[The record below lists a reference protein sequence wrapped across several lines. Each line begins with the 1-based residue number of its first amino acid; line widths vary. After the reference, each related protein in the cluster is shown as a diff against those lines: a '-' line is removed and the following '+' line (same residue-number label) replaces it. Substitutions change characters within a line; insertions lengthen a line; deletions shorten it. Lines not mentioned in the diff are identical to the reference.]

1 MPQPVLDQP
10 FQLPP
15 RLSTVSWR
23 PPRIETER
31 LVLRGWEAS
40 DAEQVHAY
48 ASDPEVTPYM
58 AWNRH
63 TELQDSHHFLN
74 GLVADFYLRG
84 ELTYALCTRSAPE
97 HALGGIGVHWQSR
110 RHGVLELGYVLA
122 RAAWGQGYVPEA
134 GRALVRFAFET
145 TAAQRIYAP
154 IFSANGKSRRAAEKI
169 GLCFEGVL
177 RSCLELRGQRWD
189 EAIYSVLRSEVLPP
203 G

>member
-1 MPQPVLDQP
+1 MNPPLQEL
-10 FQLPP
+10 P

-23 PPRIETER
+23 PPRIETAR
-31 LVLRGWEAS
+31 LLLRGWEPS
-40 DAEQVHAY
+40 DAEQVYTY

-74 GLVADFYLRG
+74 GLIADFYLRG
-84 ELTYALCTRSAPE
+84 ELTYALCAGSEPE
-97 HALGGIGVHWQSR
+97 RALGGIGVHWHSR
-110 RHGVLELGYVLA
+110 RHGVMEFGYVLS
-122 RAAWGQGYVPEA
+122 RGCWGQGFVPEA

-145 TAAQRIYAP
+145 TTVERIYAP
-154 IFSANGKSRRAAEKI
+154 IFSQNSKSRRAAEKM
-169 GLCFEGVL
+169 GLRFEGVL

-189 EAIYSVLRSEVLPP
+189 EAIYSVLRSEVPPP